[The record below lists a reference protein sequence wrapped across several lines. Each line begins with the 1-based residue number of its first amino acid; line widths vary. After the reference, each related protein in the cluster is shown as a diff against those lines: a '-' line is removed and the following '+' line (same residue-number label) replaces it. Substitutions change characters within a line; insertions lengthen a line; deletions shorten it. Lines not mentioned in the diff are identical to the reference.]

1 MAVYRYNSTFAARK
15 YNNDGEWYHNAYNM
29 GEVHSDS
36 YRATRREMDPDYI
49 NNNYRL
55 KPGVHE
61 PYANY
66 GNWHMMTVGQSSSKQ
81 TMWADLRTGQ
91 VFHAQNPSIGNSGSA
106 SSFGT
111 GTSNGGMRRLRNSH
125 Y

>member
-1 MAVYRYNSTFAARK
+1 
-15 YNNDGEWYHNAYNM
+15 
-29 GEVHSDS
+29 
-36 YRATRREMDPDYI
+36 
-49 NNNYRL
+49 
-55 KPGVHE
+55 
-61 PYANY
+61 
-66 GNWHMMTVGQSSSKQ
+66 MMTVGQSSSKQ